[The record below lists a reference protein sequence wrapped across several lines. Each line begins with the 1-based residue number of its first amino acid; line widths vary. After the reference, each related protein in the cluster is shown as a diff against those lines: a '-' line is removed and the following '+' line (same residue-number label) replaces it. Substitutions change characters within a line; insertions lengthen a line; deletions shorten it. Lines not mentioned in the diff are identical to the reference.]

1 MRSSTARLYYLAF
14 CLVVL
19 IPGISAAGSG
29 DKNWQAEVG
38 TVVSH
43 RDNFFF
49 RADDGGTPAP
59 SATLTTIYA
68 NAEVELDSGKSR
80 WTLGGEAAGSFTDDI
95 DNADYQTAGLEVEYK
110 RHKTRGSIGLGYL
123 PNRIYSEEADGV
135 FFDLTALELG
145 IRRDLKPGMWLGLE
159 YGRDDWSFDPSE
171 SDRDATSEEISLAL
185 RVPLGSR
192 VGVRLF
198 ALAGQKDANAPD
210 YDWDGYG
217 YGLALEWNPS
227 ERVSLFARAKA
238 RERDYE
244 NAPAGDNNFDRSDTI
259 VDGLINLQ
267 IRIGKLWGL
276 RLMGRHRNGESTRV
290 DRNYDANEAGFALF
304 FAL

>member
-1 MRSSTARLYYLAF
+1 MRSSPARLCYLALG
-14 CLVVL
+14 LVIL
-19 IPGISAAGSG
+19 IPGVASAGSD
-29 DKNWQAEVG
+29 DKNWAAEVG

-49 RADDGGTPAP
+49 RADDQGIPPP

-68 NAEVELDSGKSR
+68 NGEVELDAGKSR
-80 WTLGGEAAGSFTDDI
+80 WTLGGEAAGSFTNDI
-95 DNADYQTAGLEVEYK
+95 DDANYQTAGFEVEYK
-110 RHKTRGSIGLGYL
+110 RRKTRGSIGLVYL

-135 FFDLTALELG
+135 FFDLTGLELG
-145 IRRDLKPGMWLGLE
+145 VRRDLKPGMWLGLE

-171 SDRDATSEEISLAL
+171 SARDAISNEISLAL
-185 RVPLGSR
+185 RVPLGRR
-192 VGVRLF
+192 VGVRVF
-198 ALAGQKDANAPD
+198 ALTGQKEANAPD

-227 ERVSLFARAKA
+227 ERISLFARAKA

-244 NAPAGDNNFDRSDTI
+244 NAPVGDNNFERSDTI
-259 VDGLINLQ
+259 ADGLLNLQ
-267 IRIGKLWGL
+267 FRIGKVWGL

-290 DRNYDANEAGFALF
+290 DRNYDASEAGFALF

>member
-1 MRSSTARLYYLAF
+1 LRHLALG
-14 CLVVL
+14 LVIL
-19 IPGISAAGSG
+19 IPGVASAGSD
-29 DKNWQAEVG
+29 DKNWEAEVG

-49 RADDGGTPAP
+49 RADDQGVPPP

-68 NAEVELDSGKSR
+68 NGEVELDAGKSR
-80 WTLGGEAAGSFTDDI
+80 WTLGGEAAGSFTSDI
-95 DNADYQTAGLEVEYK
+95 DNADYQTAGFQVEY
-110 RHKTRGSIGLGYL
+110 
-123 PNRIYSEEADGV
+123 NV
-135 FFDLTALELG
+135 FFDLTGLELG

-171 SDRDATSEEISLAL
+171 SDRDATSDEISLAF
-185 RVPLGSR
+185 RVPLSPR
-192 VGVRLF
+192 VGLRIF
-198 ALAGQKDANAPD
+198 ALTGQKDANAPD

-227 ERVSLFARAKA
+227 ERISLFTRAKA
-238 RERDYE
+238 RERDYQ
-244 NAPAGDNNFDRSDTI
+244 NAPVDDNNFERSDTI
-259 VDGLINLQ
+259 VDGLLNLQ
-267 IRIGKLWGL
+267 IRIGKVWGL